1 MLRVNWIRRLWGK
14 MVQIAPSL
22 LAADFAHLGK
32 EVQKVSEA
40 GADYI
45 HWDVMDNHFV
55 PNLTFGAPVIQA
67 LRSYTDVPFD
77 VHLMVQNPMRL
88 IDDCAAA
95 GADQITVH
103 LEVGKTAD
111 LISHVKSLHKKVG
124 LSIKPKTKVADLI
137 PYLPMIDWVL
147 LMSVEPGFGGQSFI
161 PQTLE
166 KIVALKELIGH
177 KKIKIAVDGGI
188 NPITAEACRLAGAD
202 VLIAGSSIFHQK
214 NYAQAIQSLKGKK

>member
-1 MLRVNWIRRLWGK
+1 

-22 LAADFAHLGK
+22 LAADFAQLGK
-32 EVQKVSEA
+32 EVRAVSKA

-45 HWDVMDNHFV
+45 HWDVMDDHFV
-55 PNLTFGAPVIQA
+55 PNLTFGAPVIRA
-67 LRSYTDVPFD
+67 LRSYTDTPFD

-88 IDDCAAA
+88 IDDCADA

-103 LEVGKTAD
+103 LEVGQTEN
-111 LISHVKSLHKKVG
+111 LISHIKSLHKKVG

-147 LMSVEPGFGGQSFI
+147 LMSVEPGFGGQTFI
-161 PQTLE
+161 PKTLE
-166 KIVALKELIGH
+166 KIVALKELIGR

-188 NPITAEACRLAGAD
+188 NPMTAEACRLAGAD

-214 NYAQAIQSLKGKK
+214 SYVQAIKALKGK